1 MNEVTPCQGLTER
14 FARSVELARQWH
26 GDQRRKGTP
35 IPYLSHL
42 LAVASLA
49 IEDAASDP
57 ELWERLEDIAIAAV
71 LHDLIE
77 DTKAKAKDVEAEFG
91 PEVRRIVVACSDR
104 DSNEETA
111 WDTRKQRYISR
122 LEEADAAVLCVSL
135 ADKRHNA
142 RCIVKDFQ
150 AAKDS
155 GNEDFWDRF
164 NAGPA
169 DQSRYYTALA
179 EVLCRRR
186 PGAAADELEST
197 VRQLELLTGP

>member
-1 MNEVTPCQGLTER
+1 MDEVTPCQELTER
-14 FARSVELARQWH
+14 FDRAIEFARRWH
-26 GDQRRKGTP
+26 GDQRRKGTC

-57 ELWERLEDIAIAAV
+57 ELCERLEEIAIAAV
-71 LHDLIE
+71 LHDVIE
-77 DTKAKAKDVEAEFG
+77 DTKAPPEDVEAEFG

-104 DSNEETA
+104 DSDEEIA
-111 WDTRKQRYISR
+111 WETRKHLYIDH
-122 LEEADAAVLCVSL
+122 LKVADAAVLCVSL

-142 RCIVKDFQ
+142 RCIVKDLQ
-150 AAKDS
+150 AAKDA
-155 GNEDFWDRF
+155 GDERFWGRF

-169 DQSRYYTALA
+169 DQSWYYKKLA

-186 PGAAADELEST
+186 PGAAAEELETT
-197 VRQLELLTGP
+197 VRQLELLVGL